1 VNEKIAIKSFQLR
14 RLSLDLAVL
23 AKKRM
28 VGGIAMKESGRQK
41 LELLRRR
48 FGEWL
53 AATNYAVRTREEY
66 DRSVRDFVEWLCEET
81 EVESITE
88 ALPAHLHQYQL
99 ALCHAPA
106 KDDGRMLSVGTQAK
120 TLAAIKTWF
129 EWMVSEQLLA
139 FNPAAALRMPKVP
152 RSLPRNVLTQEEA
165 RMLLESTPIEEPR
178 DVRDRAML
186 EVLYGS
192 GIRREELLGLTI
204 YDADLVNGSLRI
216 ELGKGRQTRIVP
228 LTQSAIAALKLY
240 LEEARPRWASEAGK
254 TILFVSSRSG
264 LPLSDNDLLRIV
276 RKAAKRAG
284 IRKHIT
290 PHTLRHSC
298 ATHLLQEQA
307 DIRQIQKLLGHR
319 KLSTTEIYTH
329 VEIGDLASVIARCHP
344 REKIRR
350 EDDDE
355 GKSE

>member
-1 VNEKIAIKSFQLR
+1 MN
-14 RLSLDLAVL
+14 
-23 AKKRM
+23 
-28 VGGIAMKESGRQK
+28 ESGKQK

-53 AATNYAVRTREEY
+53 LATNYAVRTREEY
-66 DRSVRDFVEWLCEET
+66 DRSVRDFVEWLARET
-81 EVESITE
+81 EIESINE
-88 ALPAHLHQYQL
+88 ALPRHLHQYQM
-99 ALCHAPA
+99 ALCQGRA
-106 KDDGRMLSVGTQAK
+106 KEEGGMLSVSTQAK
-120 TLAAIKTWF
+120 RLSAIKTWF
-129 EWMVSEQLLA
+129 EWMASEQLLA
-139 FNPAAALRMPKVP
+139 FNPARALVMPKVP
-152 RSLPRNVLTQEEA
+152 RSLPRDVLTQEEA
-165 RMLLESTPIEEPR
+165 RMLLESTPIEKAG

-192 GIRREELLGLTI
+192 GIRREELLSLTI
-204 YDADLVNGSLRI
+204 YDADLAQGSLRI

-228 LTQSAIAALKLY
+228 LTRSAIAALKLY
-240 LEEARPRWASEAGK
+240 LEEVRPQWASQAGG
-254 TILFVSSRSG
+254 TVLFVSSRSG
-264 LPLSDNDLLRIV
+264 RALSDNDLLRIV

-284 IRKHIT
+284 IKKHVT

-329 VEIGDLASVIARCHP
+329 VEISDLAGVIARCHP

-350 EDDDE
+350 DEDV

>member
-1 VNEKIAIKSFQLR
+1 
-14 RLSLDLAVL
+14 
-23 AKKRM
+23 
-28 VGGIAMKESGRQK
+28 MKESGRQK
-41 LELLRRR
+41 MELLRRR

-53 AATNYAVRTREEY
+53 AATNYAARTREEY
-66 DRSVRDFVEWLCEET
+66 DRSVRDFVEWLWRET
-81 EVESITE
+81 EIESITE
-88 ALPAHLHQYQL
+88 ALPQHLHQYQL
-99 ALCHAPA
+99 ALCHAKA
-106 KDDGRMLSVGTQAK
+106 VDDGRMLSVSTQAK

-139 FNPAAALRMPKVP
+139 FNPASGLRMPKVP

-192 GIRREELLGLTI
+192 GIRREELLSLTI
-204 YDADLVNGSLRI
+204 YDADLVQGSLRI

-228 LTQSAIAALKLY
+228 LTQSAQAALKLY

-254 TILFVSSRSG
+254 TTLFVSSRSG
-264 LPLSDNDLLRIV
+264 RALSDNDLLRIV
-276 RKAAKRAG
+276 RKAARRAG

-290 PHTLRHSC
+290 PHTLRHSF

-329 VEIGDLASVIARCHP
+329 VEIGDLAQVIARCHP

>member
-1 VNEKIAIKSFQLR
+1 MN
-14 RLSLDLAVL
+14 
-23 AKKRM
+23 
-28 VGGIAMKESGRQK
+28 ESGKQK

-53 AATNYAVRTREEY
+53 GACNYAVRTREEY
-66 DRSVRDFVEWLCEET
+66 DRSVRDFVEWLARET
-81 EVESITE
+81 EVESINE

-99 ALCHAPA
+99 ALCQGSV
-106 KDDGRMLSVGTQAK
+106 KEEGRMLATSTQAK
-120 TLAAIKTWF
+120 HLAAIKTWF

-139 FNPAAALRMPKVP
+139 FNPASALQMPKVV

-165 RMLLESTPIEEPR
+165 RMLLESTPIEKPR
-178 DVRDRAML
+178 DIRDRAML
-186 EVLYGS
+186 EVFYGS
-192 GIRREELLGLTI
+192 GIRRGEMLALTI
-204 YDADLVNGSLRI
+204 YDADLVTGSLRI
-216 ELGKGRQTRIVP
+216 EQGKGRQTRIVP

-240 LEEARPRWASEAGK
+240 LEEVRPQWATEAGR
-254 TILFVSSRSG
+254 TVLFVSSRSG
-264 LPLSDNDLLRIV
+264 RALSDNDLLRIV

-284 IRKHIT
+284 IKKRIS

-344 REKIRR
+344 REKVQR
-350 EDDDE
+350 EGDE
-355 GKSE
+355 GKSG

>member
-1 VNEKIAIKSFQLR
+1 
-14 RLSLDLAVL
+14 
-23 AKKRM
+23 
-28 VGGIAMKESGRQK
+28 MKESGKQK

-53 AATNYAVRTREEY
+53 GACNYAVRTREEY
-66 DRSVRDFVEWLCEET
+66 DRSVRDFLAWLAEET
-81 EVESITE
+81 EIESIAE
-88 ALPAHLHQYQL
+88 AMPQHLHQYQL
-99 ALCHAPA
+99 ALCQRPA
-106 KDDGRMLSVGTQAK
+106 KDEGRILAVSTQAK

-139 FNPAAALRMPKVP
+139 FNPASALQMPKVP
-152 RSLPRNVLTQEEA
+152 RSLPRDVLTQEEA
-165 RMLLESTPIEEPR
+165 RLLLELTPIEEPR
-178 DVRDRAML
+178 DIRDRAML

-192 GIRREELLGLTI
+192 GIRREEMLGLTI
-204 YDADLVNGSLRI
+204 YDADLLTGSLRI

-240 LEEARPRWASEAGK
+240 LEEVRPRWASEAGR
-254 TILFVSSRSG
+254 TVLFVSSRSG
-264 LPLSDNDLLRIV
+264 RALSDNDLLRIV

-319 KLSTTEIYTH
+319 KLSTTEIYTR
-329 VEIGDLASVIARCHP
+329 VEIGDLAGVIARCHP
-344 REKIRR
+344 REKVRR
-350 EDDDE
+350 EPEGSDDA

>member
-1 VNEKIAIKSFQLR
+1 MN
-14 RLSLDLAVL
+14 
-23 AKKRM
+23 
-28 VGGIAMKESGRQK
+28 ESGKQK

-53 AATNYAVRTREEY
+53 TACNYAARTREEY
-66 DRSVRDFVEWLCEET
+66 DRSVRDFVQWLERET
-81 EVESITE
+81 EIESVTE
-88 ALPAHLHQYQL
+88 ALPQHLHQYQM
-99 ALCHAPA
+99 ALCQRPA
-106 KDDGRMLSVGTQAK
+106 KDDGGILAVSTQAK

-129 EWMVSEQLLA
+129 EWMVSEQMLA
-139 FNPAAALRMPKVP
+139 FNPASALRMPKVP

-165 RMLLESTPIEEPR
+165 RLLLESTPIENPR
-178 DVRDRAML
+178 DIRDRAML

-192 GIRREELLGLTI
+192 GIRREEMLRLTI
-204 YDADLVNGSLRI
+204 YDADLKLGSLRI

-228 LTQSAIAALKLY
+228 LTRSAIAALKLY
-240 LEEARPRWASEAGK
+240 LEEVRPRWATEAGK
-254 TILFVSSRSG
+254 TVLFVSSRSG
-264 LPLSDNDLLRIV
+264 RALSDNDMLRIV
-276 RKAAKRAG
+276 RKAGRRAG
-284 IRKHIT
+284 IRKHIS

-329 VEIGDLASVIARCHP
+329 VEISDLAGVIARCHP
-344 REKIRR
+344 REKVRR
-350 EDDDE
+350 EPEGNDDE

>member
-1 VNEKIAIKSFQLR
+1 
-14 RLSLDLAVL
+14 
-23 AKKRM
+23 M
-28 VGGIAMKESGRQK
+28 
-41 LELLRRR
+41 ELLRRR

-53 AATNYAVRTREEY
+53 SAANYAARTREEY
-66 DRSVRDFVEWLCEET
+66 DRSVRDFVEWLVEET
-81 EVESITE
+81 GIESVNE
-88 ALPAHLHQYQL
+88 ALPQHLHQYQL
-99 ALCHAPA
+99 FLCHAKA
-106 KDDGRMLSVGTQAK
+106 VDDGRMLSVSTQAK
-120 TLAAIKTWF
+120 QLAAIKTWF
-129 EWMVSEQLLA
+129 EWMVAEQLLA
-139 FNPAAALRMPKVP
+139 FNPAAGLRMPKVP
-152 RSLPRNVLTQEEA
+152 RRLPRNVLTQEEA

-192 GIRREELLGLTI
+192 GIRREELLSLTI
-204 YDADLVNGSLRI
+204 YDADLVQGSLRI

-228 LTQSAIAALKLY
+228 LTQSAQAALKLY

-254 TILFVSSRSG
+254 TVLFVSSRSG
-264 LPLSDNDLLRIV
+264 RALSDNDLLRIV

-329 VEIGDLASVIARCHP
+329 VEIGDLAQVIARCHP

-350 EDDDE
+350 EEDDEE